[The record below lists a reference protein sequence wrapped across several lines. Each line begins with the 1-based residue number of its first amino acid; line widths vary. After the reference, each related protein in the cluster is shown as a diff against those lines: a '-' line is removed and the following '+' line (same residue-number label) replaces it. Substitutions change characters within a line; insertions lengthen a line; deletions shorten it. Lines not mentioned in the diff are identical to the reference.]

1 MSEHLHVHLRRQPI
15 FIADQ
20 MFELQPLCV
29 VLEIANVRALIHMKQ
44 DADDTDREA
53 TSDDDSEDAGESTLS
68 ANIEEDNVDNQQEVE
83 HLDQARCDKIIW
95 TTRVPVPKKRNRADT
110 VVARTALPNLRHPAG
125 AMEPPLLKRQK

>member
-1 MSEHLHVHLRRQPI
+1 VHLRRQPI

-83 HLDQARCDKIIW
+83 HLDQARCDKII
-95 TTRVPVPKKRNRADT
+95 
-110 VVARTALPNLRHPAG
+110 
-125 AMEPPLLKRQK
+125 